1 MKRKTAVIL
10 IVVFWLV
17 LFAWFIRF
25 EAFPHLFSKSVR
37 LDYRELLN
45 DAPLMSD
52 VWMKIIMQ
60 DVHVGY
66 SHTAMEVDEENPV
79 DRYILRNTTDLDLNM
94 LGTIQPV
101 LIRVHSTLD
110 AFYALQYFEFSMKAG
125 NYAISLNA
133 RRTEKDTF
141 RVNMLSAGG
150 NQTLFIELPPDI
162 IIYSPVMDM
171 ALRQLKPGQ
180 SVTMNTLDP
189 ATLRPMKNLITAL
202 RYETIPWHGTNLET
216 TVFSYTYSGTE
227 MLTWMNTRDG
237 QVLRQETPWGW
248 SLEAAS
254 PIEAVQ
260 VDRRRAAQLDLTT
273 ALAVPADPPLISPRT
288 TTGLVVRL
296 EGTGIAALDLASHR
310 QHVTARSSNNLVLA
324 ISSDHLPESRESAIP
339 QEIQI
344 DLQPTVYIQC
354 DDPSIRRVAH
364 KITDGIT
371 SRFDQVAALN
381 DWVFNNVHKA
391 PSITLPSALDVLQ
404 SMRGDCNEH
413 TYLFVALARAAGIPA
428 RVQVGLMYTQG
439 AFYYHAWPAVYLDGW
454 VETDPTLGTLGVDA
468 THIAL
473 LHGELAEQVKL
484 LSIIGQTRAVI
495 LEQYHDPNLPSE

>member
-10 IVVFWLV
+10 ILLFWLL
-17 LFAWFIRF
+17 LFTWFIRF

-52 VWMKIIMQ
+52 AWMKIIMQ
-60 DVHVGY
+60 GVHVGY
-66 SHTAMEVDEENPV
+66 SHTAMEVDEKNPV
-79 DRYILRNTTDLDLNM
+79 DRFILRNTTDLDLNM

-110 AFYALQYFEFSMKAG
+110 AFYALQYFEFSMKTG
-125 NYAISLNA
+125 KYAISLNA
-133 RRTEKDTF
+133 RRIEKDTF
-141 RVNMLSAGG
+141 RVNMRSAGG

-162 IIYSPVMDM
+162 IIYSPVIDM

-216 TVFSYTYSGTE
+216 TVFSYTYSGSE
-227 MLTWMNTRDG
+227 MLTWMDTRDG

-254 PIEAVQ
+254 PTEAVR

-273 ALAVPADPPLISPRT
+273 ALAVPAQPPLNSPRSIT
-288 TTGLVVRL
+288 SLVVRL
-296 EGTGIAALDLASHR
+296 EGAGIAALDLASHR
-310 QHVTARSSNNLVLA
+310 QRLTQRSSNALVMTV
-324 ISSDHLPESRESAIP
+324 SSDRLPQLPTDTIP
-339 QEIQI
+339 ENIQI
-344 DLQPTVYIQC
+344 ELQPTIYIQC
-354 DDPSIRRVAH
+354 DDPAIQRMAQ

-371 SRFDQVAALN
+371 SRSEQVAALT
-381 DWVFNNVHKA
+381 DWVFSNVRKD

-428 RVQVGLMYTQG
+428 RVQVGFMYTQG

-473 LHGELAEQVKL
+473 LHGELPEQVKL
-484 LSIIGQTRAVI
+484 LNIIGQTRAVI
-495 LEQYHDPNLPSE
+495 LEQHHDPNHKAE